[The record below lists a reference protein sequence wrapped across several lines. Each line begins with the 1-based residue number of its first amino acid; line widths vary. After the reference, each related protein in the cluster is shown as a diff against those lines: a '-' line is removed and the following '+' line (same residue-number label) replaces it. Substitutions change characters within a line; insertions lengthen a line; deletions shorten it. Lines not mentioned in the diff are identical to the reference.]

1 MNGIWAIILAA
12 GESRRMGSPK
22 MLLPYAGLT
31 IIEHVIMNVLA
42 ADIVSVVT
50 VLGAEKEEIGKLT
63 GKYDVIN
70 CYNDDY
76 NMGMLSSVRCGL
88 RSLPG
93 NCSAALVL
101 PGDQPMIT
109 TSEINKIIAAYRTS
123 GRGIVLPLYDGKRG
137 HPVIIDMKYRD
148 EVMSLPDS
156 EGLRAL
162 AGRHHDDICEAETDD
177 PCVLRDID
185 TREDYLNE
193 LNKINM

>member
-1 MNGIWAIILAA
+1 MNGIWAIVLAA

-22 MLLPYAGLT
+22 MLLPYRGLT
-31 IIEHVIMNVLA
+31 IIEHVIMNVIA
-42 ADIVSVVT
+42 SEIEKVVT
-50 VLGAEKEEIGKLT
+50 VLGADKEEIGKLT
-63 GKYDVIN
+63 GKFDIIN

-76 NMGMLSSVRCGL
+76 SLGMLSSVRCGL
-88 RSLPG
+88 RSLPD

-109 TSEINKIIAAYRTS
+109 TSEINKIITAYRTS
-123 GRGIVLPLYDGKRG
+123 GRGIVLPLYNGKRG

-162 AGRHHDDICEAETDD
+162 AGRHPGDTCEAVTDD

-193 LNKINM
+193 INKINM